1 MSSVSVVIGT
11 LRVKSQFSLK
21 SPNVA
26 SLEISSES
34 LSFQL
39 DWDHCRLCSE
49 EHCEFGFTKFTQVC
63 LYVSVDSIFICMY
76 KFWPIFNYSEVFR
89 STIMHTIR

>member
-1 MSSVSVVIGT
+1 MASVSVVIGT

-34 LSFQL
+34 LSFHLDL
-39 DWDHCRLCSE
+39 DWEHCRLCSE
-49 EHCEFGFTKFTQVC
+49 EHCVGWLVVLGLTA
-63 LYVSVDSIFICMY
+63 L
-76 KFWPIFNYSEVFR
+76 
-89 STIMHTIR
+89 